1 MASIASSARKIP
13 TSFGRDSLTAV
24 VARSVPVINGHPLP
38 TPPNSISPNLPPH
51 VTKTFGTRSPLPQL
65 NLEHVDSDLDLQD
78 GSGNEGTS
86 DIGSPGLDTTGA
98 ITPSL
103 LAKHHLPEIL
113 LDHGPLA
120 IRHIMGYLTTSVP
133 GFSGIPPAKARRLVV
148 GALEGRGNGG
158 EAGGVKG
165 NVLFEKVGW
174 GRWDARLKGHPARM
188 GRAFG
193 NSPPPS
199 LPDTYPIGMP
209 IANNQGFS
217 FTRTRLNEPGSS
229 WAGDSA
235 FFSHGDDVSMPDEA
249 DKMSLDGDESGSSSS
264 EVGDNAMME
273 DDPNDVTDEEDWA
286 AVGAAALRAA
296 SYSASGPFTSGPL
309 PQVFN
314 SHVYRGGLRSVVGH
328 SLPAPP
334 RTHTPSGFTALNM
347 ASADSQEREA
357 IEALLRLG
365 SV

>member
-1 MASIASSARKIP
+1 MASIYFLLFLHQGPLSSYPSKFYLSQPASSRYQP
-13 TSFGRDSLTAV
+13 
-24 VARSVPVINGHPLP
+24 
-38 TPPNSISPNLPPH
+38 
-51 VTKTFGTRSPLPQL
+51 FGTRSPLPQL
-65 NLEHVDSDLDLQD
+65 NLEHVDSDLDLHD
-78 GSGNEGTS
+78 GSGTEGTS

-193 NSPPPS
+193 NSPHRPS
-199 LPDTYPIGMP
+199 LPDSYPIGMP
-209 IANNQGFS
+209 IANNQGWS

-229 WAGDSA
+229 WAGDSTI
-235 FFSHGDDVSMPDEA
+235 FSHRDDVSMPDEA
-249 DKMSLDGDESGSSSS
+249 DKMSLDGDQSDPSSS
-264 EVGDNAMME
+264 ESEEDVMME
-273 DDPNDVTDEEDWA
+273 DDPDDVTDEEDWA
-286 AVGAAALRAA
+286 AVGAQILYLKPTNRYQYQLKTNNA
-296 SYSASGPFTSGPL
+296 SPNT
-309 PQVFN
+309 V
-314 SHVYRGGLRSVVGH
+314 
-328 SLPAPP
+328 
-334 RTHTPSGFTALNM
+334 TMT
-347 ASADSQEREA
+347 D
-357 IEALLRLG
+357 
-365 SV
+365 

>member
-1 MASIASSARKIP
+1 MASAASYARDIP
-13 TSFGRDSLTAV
+13 KAFGRDSLIAV
-24 VARSVPVINGHPLP
+24 APRSVPTTKAQHSLP

-51 VTKTFGTRSPLPQL
+51 VSKQFGTRSPLPQL
-65 NLEHVDSDLDLQD
+65 HLEHVDSDLDLQD
-78 GSGNEGTS
+78 GSGNEGVS
-86 DIGSPGLDTTGA
+86 ELGSPGLDTTGA
-98 ITPSL
+98 ITPGL

-174 GRWDARLKGHPARM
+174 GRWDARLKGHPARQN
-188 GRAFG
+188 RDFG
-193 NSPPPS
+193 ASPSPS
-199 LPDTYPIGMP
+199 LPDSYPVGMP
-209 IANNQGFS
+209 IANNHGWS
-217 FTRTRLNEPGSS
+217 FTRTRLDAPGSS

-235 FFSHGDDVSMPDEA
+235 AFSHRDDISMAENEA
-249 DKMSLDGDESGSSSS
+249 DKMSLDGDDSESSS
-264 EVGDNAMME
+264 EVGEDAVME

-296 SYSASGPFTSGPL
+296 SYSASGPHSQFLHSN
-309 PQVFN
+309 V
-314 SHVYRGGLRSVVGH
+314 HRGVLQRNLGSSLSV
-328 SLPAPP
+328 PP
-334 RTHTPSGFTALNM
+334 RTHTPIDFTALGLT
-347 ASADSQEREA
+347 STDSQEREA